1 MHNNYYLIKPL
12 SEQLHSLLNGFSL
25 VSCFSQNKDELVFE
39 FNNAHTSFFLKAS
52 LQPSLCC
59 LSFPSTFHRAKKNSI
74 DLFDEIILK
83 KVITIHSFS
92 NERSFSIEFE
102 DDWSLLF
109 KMHGYQSN
117 VIALH
122 QNKAVK
128 IFRNQF
134 SDDLTVQPEQLHRT
148 IVHNKEI
155 FEEHLGDLSKH
166 YVTLG
171 KEVIL
176 YLQHHFNQLASL
188 DEKWSFFQQ
197 TISELENPSYRIT
210 EGKGKIHLSLIPGE
224 KVISTQASPI
234 EALNEFYHLHT
245 STDSFQHEKHQL
257 LKSYSDSLKRME
269 SYIAKNKIKLNEIVN
284 DKHYQVWADLIMA
297 HMHEIK
303 IGTEKITLENFY
315 TGQPEEIKLK
325 KELNAQQNAEVFYRK
340 AKNQQIEINQLS
352 QSIDTKKK
360 EIEKIKALI
369 DQITEAPDLK
379 SLRPFIR
386 SKPVAKAQQE
396 SASLPYHEFTFKGFR
411 IWVGKNAEAND
422 ELTLKFSFKEDLWL
436 HAKDVAGSHVLI
448 KHQSGKPFPKD
459 VIERAA
465 ELAAYNS
472 KRKTDSLCPVAYTPK
487 KFVRKRKGDPG
498 GAVVV
503 EKESVILV
511 QPKLSE

>member
-12 SEQLHSLLNGFSL
+12 SEQLHTLLTGFSI
-25 VSCFSQNKDELVFE
+25 VSCFSQNKDELVLE
-39 FNNAHTSFFLKAS
+39 FNDSKTSFFIKAS

-83 KVITIHSFS
+83 KVISVNSFS
-92 NERSFSIEFE
+92 NERSFVIQLD

-109 KMHGYQSN
+109 KMHGYQAN

-128 IFRNQF
+128 IFKNQF
-134 SDDLTVQPEQLHRT
+134 SDDLTIQPEQLHRT
-148 IVHNKEI
+148 IAHNKEI
-155 FEEHLGDLSKH
+155 FEANLSDLSKH
-166 YVTLG
+166 YITLG
-171 KEVIL
+171 KEVIS
-176 YLQHHFNQLASL
+176 YLQMHFSQLTSL

-197 TISELENPSYRIT
+197 TISALEKTVFRII
-210 EGKGKIHLSLIPGE
+210 ESKGKIQLTLLPSE
-224 KVISTQASPI
+224 KVISTHNTQI

-257 LKSYSDSLKRME
+257 IKSYNDSLKRME
-269 SYIAKNKIKLNEIVN
+269 SYIAKNQIKLNEIVN
-284 DKHYQVWADLIMA
+284 DKHYQVWADLVMA
-297 HMHEIK
+297 HMHQIK
-303 IGTEKITLENFY
+303 IGTDKITLENFY
-315 TGQPEEIKLK
+315 NGQPEVIKLK

-352 QSIDTKKK
+352 QSIETKKK

-369 DQITEAPDLK
+369 DQITETPDLK
-379 SLRPFIR
+379 SLRPFIK
-386 SKPVAKAQQE
+386 SKPISKAQQE
-396 SASLPYHEFTFKGFR
+396 SVSLPYHEFTFKGFR

-422 ELTLKFSFKEDLWL
+422 ELTLKFAFKEDLWL

-487 KFVRKRKGDPG
+487 KFVRKRKGDPA

-511 QPKLSE
+511 QPKLS

>member
-12 SEQLHSLLNGFSL
+12 SEQLNALLKAFSL
-25 VSCFSQNKDELVFE
+25 VSCFSQNKDELVLE
-39 FNNAHTSFFLKAS
+39 FNNSHTSFFLKAS

-74 DLFDEIILK
+74 DLFDDIILK
-83 KVITIHSFS
+83 KVLNVHSFS
-92 NERSFSIEFE
+92 NERSLAIELE
-102 DDWSLLF
+102 DGWSLLF

-117 VIALH
+117 VLALY
-122 QNKAVK
+122 QNRVVK
-128 IFRNQF
+128 IFKNQF
-134 SDDLTVQPEQLHRT
+134 NDDLTIQPDQLHRT
-148 IVHNKEI
+148 IENTQEI
-155 FEEHLGDLSKH
+155 FEANLHDLSKH
-166 YVTLG
+166 YITLG
-171 KEVIL
+171 KEVIS
-176 YLQHHFNQLASL
+176 YLQHHFGRLATI
-188 DEKWSFFQQ
+188 DEKWIFFQQ
-197 TISELENPSYRIT
+197 TLSQLETPVYRIA
-210 EGKGKIHLSLIPGE
+210 EEKGKIHLTLLPAE
-224 KVISTQASPI
+224 KVLSTHPTPI
-234 EALNEFYHLHT
+234 DALNEFYHLHT
-245 STDSFQHEKHQL
+245 STDSFKHERHQL

-269 SYIAKNKIKLNEIVN
+269 SYIAKNQTKLSEIVN
-284 DKHYQVWADLIMA
+284 DKHYQVWADLVMA

-352 QSIDTKKK
+352 QSIEAKKN
-360 EIEKIKALI
+360 EIEKVKSLI
-369 DQITEAPDLK
+369 AQISEAPDLK
-379 SLRPFIR
+379 SLRPFIK
-386 SKPVAKAQQE
+386 SKPIGKAHQE
-396 SASLPYHEFTFKGFR
+396 HVSLPYHEFTFKGFR

-422 ELTLKFSFKEDLWL
+422 ELTLKFAFKEDLWL

-487 KFVRKRKGDPG
+487 KFVRKRKGDPA
-498 GAVVV
+498 GAVIADKEDVV
-503 EKESVILV
+503 MVV
-511 QPKLSE
+511 PKL